1 MNDTN
6 ETGRLIEKYL
16 PVDYHDTFSVQ
27 TDVNGLS
34 PAEIITRI
42 FSYNPVWLRAF
53 LVKPFGIETRTPQ
66 VKNLIVEENEREAIM
81 RMDDSHLL
89 FYVSV
94 FICPEERGRQTTE
107 ISTWVKYHNRIGKVY
122 FFFIK
127 PFHRVI
133 VPRVSKRVLMK
144 E

>member
-1 MNDTN
+1 M
-6 ETGRLIEKYL
+6 
-16 PVDYHDTFSVQ
+16 
-27 TDVNGLS
+27 
-34 PAEIITRI
+34 
-42 FSYNPVWLRAF
+42 
-53 LVKPFGIETRTPQ
+53 
-66 VKNLIVEENEREAIM
+66 AIM

-94 FICPEERGRQTTE
+94 FICPEEGGRQTTE
-107 ISTWVKYHNRIGKVY
+107 VSTWVKYHNRIGRVY

-133 VPRVSKRVLMK
+133 VPLVSKRVLIK